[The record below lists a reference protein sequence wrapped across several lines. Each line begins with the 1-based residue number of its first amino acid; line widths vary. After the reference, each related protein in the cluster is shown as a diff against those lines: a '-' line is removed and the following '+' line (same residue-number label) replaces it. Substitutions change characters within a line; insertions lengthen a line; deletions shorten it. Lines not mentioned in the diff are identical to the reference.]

1 MPKLPSFRISPP
13 IAAVFL
19 ALFGFSGDFTRGDDG
34 ARRRTGTIEPLLRD
48 RIQAGGG
55 DRFEVRERRVSWKTN
70 ETAIIICDMWDD
82 HHCKGA
88 AARVAEMAP
97 TMNQAIAAARDLGV
111 TIVHAPSECMNYYK
125 DHPARKRALA
135 APKAVDLPADM
146 ANSCSRIDSEP
157 AGAYPI
163 DQSDG
168 GCDCGP
174 TCPTGKPWTR
184 QIASLQIQDSDYIS
198 DSGAEIWNVFR
209 KLGVKNVI
217 IMGVHTNMCVVGRSF
232 GLRNMARHGMNV
244 ALVRDLTDTM
254 YNSRRSPYVSHFR
267 GTDLVV
273 AYIEKYIAPS
283 VESTSWTGLA
293 PFRFKP
299 DDRPRAV
306 FVIGEDEYRTW
317 ETLPAF
323 ARDELEPRGIRCNFA
338 IAAADKPNEF
348 PGIEALDDADL
359 LVLSVRRRSPK
370 IDQLKRIQKFIESGK
385 PTVAIRTACHA
396 FDTRGKHSAGEGEWR
411 ELDHDVLGGN
421 YTGHHANGVDPT
433 VVTAPAA
440 ANRIIQG
447 FPQSF
452 ISKGSLYRVSPLA
465 KSTHVL
471 LIGSIPGFAAEPVA
485 WTNDIGKG
493 RIFYTS
499 LGHPADFQAPAFRTL
514 LKNAIFWAVGREES
528 EPKRKAGAGDVSGA
542 QTNRSK
548 SEPGRAAPKPK
559 PKHPALAPKEA
570 LLALET
576 PDDLKVDLVLADP
589 DITQPVFM
597 NFDERG
603 RLWVVEYRQYPDP
616 AGLKLLSKDGVWR
629 AIYDKIPEPPP
640 RGVKGADRISIHEDA
655 DEDGVFEKH
664 KIFVDGLNIATS
676 CARGRGGVF
685 VLNPPYL
692 LFYAD
697 KNNDD
702 IPDGDP
708 EVLLEGFGL
717 EDTHSVVNS
726 LRWGPDGWLY
736 AAQGST
742 VTANV
747 RRPGSKETPIHSLG
761 QLIWRY
767 HPESKRYEIFAE
779 GGGNAFGVAIDAKG
793 RIFSGHNGGDTRGFH
808 YVQGGYYQKGF
819 SKHGPLS
826 NPYAFGYFP
835 AMKGDHIIRFTHN
848 ILIYNDGSLPDRYR
862 GKLFGVDPLNNRTTL
877 SELIVDGSSFVTKEL
892 APAISSR
899 DLRFRPVDIKLGPDG
914 SIYVADWYDEY
925 AAHSRHH
932 EGLID
937 KTTGRIYRLR
947 SKSWKPSPAFDMNA
961 MTSIELVDALGG
973 PNEWTR
979 AEALRLI
986 GDRKVLK
993 IIPSYMNLLRT
1004 ESGTVALEALW
1015 ALNMCN
1021 GIDEAN
1027 GLALLDHPDP
1037 QVRLWTVRL
1046 LGDRN
1051 EVPSAIAAKFV
1062 MMAKVDKNIEVRSQL
1077 ACSARRLRAP
1087 DCLPIV
1093 VELSKRSEDVND
1105 IHIPLLLW
1113 WAIESK
1119 AVSDRRAVL
1128 ALFEDPLF
1136 WKLPI
1141 VNKYIAPRITRR
1153 YAATGRRDDLET
1165 CVRLIKFAP
1174 DDESKRAAISGVEA
1188 ALAGGPAPRL
1198 PSELIEALGGT
1209 AGGSITLGI
1218 RTGDSKAIAKA
1229 IEALKNPAVDKTILL
1244 QYIQAFGE
1252 NRRRE
1257 AVPALVDTAERST
1270 DPALRGAAMTALR
1283 GYDDASIPRAI
1294 LASFA
1299 SNTEDLRTAALELLI
1314 ARPAST
1320 LELFGAIES
1329 GAIDPATI
1337 PEEIVASLRSNRDP
1351 KIKGYVH
1358 KYWGDEK
1365 RVDSAGIRGE
1375 IERITSIVMNG
1386 EGVPKKGESI
1396 FVERCARCHKMFD
1409 KGANVG
1415 PDLTSYK
1422 RDDLDTMLLNILNPS
1437 VEIREGY
1444 GSFVVA
1450 TSDGRTIVGVLV
1462 DQDPR
1467 GVILRG
1473 ADGRDEIVPKSEIEE
1488 MKPSDRSLMP
1498 EGALRSLTDQQ
1509 IRDLFAYLR
1518 ITQPLIDK

>member
-1 MPKLPSFRISPP
+1 MPKHRSFRYVRSL
-13 IAAVFL
+13 AALSLVL
-19 ALFGFSGDFTRGDDG
+19 IGFGGFAAKGDDESRSN
-34 ARRRTGTIEPLLRD
+34 ARTIEPVLRD
-48 RIQAGGG
+48 RVRVGEG

-97 TMNQAIAAARDLGV
+97 AMNKAIAAARDLGV
-111 TIVHAPSECMNYYK
+111 TIIHAPSECMKFYK
-125 DHPARKRALA
+125 DHPARKRAIA
-135 APKAVDLPADM
+135 TPKAADLPADM

-174 TCPTGKPWTR
+174 TCPTGTPWTR
-184 QIASLQIQDSDYIS
+184 QIASIQIHDNDYIS

-209 KLGVKNVI
+209 KLGIKNVI

-254 YNSRRSPYVSHFR
+254 YNSRRRPYVSHFR

-273 AYIEKYIAPS
+273 SYIEKYISPS
-283 VESTSWTGLA
+283 IESTSWTGLP

-306 FVIGEDEYRTW
+306 FVIGEDEYHTW

-338 IAAADKPNEF
+338 IATTEKPNEF

-370 IDQLKRIQKFIESGK
+370 IDQLKRIQRFIESGK

-396 FDTRGKHSAGEGEWR
+396 FDTRGKHSADEAEWR
-411 ELDHDVLGGN
+411 ELDRDVLGGN
-421 YTGHHANGVDPT
+421 YTGHHANGVEPT
-433 VVTAPAA
+433 VVKEPGAES
-440 ANRIIQG
+440 NEIIQG

-452 ISKGSLYRVSPLA
+452 ISKGSLYRVNPLA

-471 LIGSIPGFAAEPVA
+471 LTGSIPGFPAEPVA

-514 LKNAIFWAVGREES
+514 LQNAIFWALA
-528 EPKRKAGAGDVSGA
+528 RKAPESKRRAGEAYKVETTPA
-542 QTNRSK
+542 NAEPAAAKSK
-548 SEPGRAAPKPK
+548 PTRAALPPG
-559 PKHPALAPKEA
+559 EA
-570 LLALET
+570 LKALDT
-576 PDDLKVDLVLADP
+576 PDDLKVDLVLAEP
-589 DITQPVFM
+589 DIVQPVFI
-597 NFDERG
+597 NFDEKG
-603 RLWVVEYRQYPDP
+603 RLWVVEYRQYPEP
-616 AGLKLLSKDGVWR
+616 AGLKILSKDGVWR

-655 DEDGVFEKH
+655 DGDGVFEKH

-702 IPDGDP
+702 IPDSDP

-747 RRPGSKETPIHSLG
+747 RKPGSKEPPIHSLG

-767 HPESKRYEIFAE
+767 HPESKKYEIFAE
-779 GGGNAFGVAIDAKG
+779 GGGNAFGVAIDSKG

-835 AMKGDHIIRFTHN
+835 AMKGDRVIRFTHN
-848 ILIYNDGSLPDRYR
+848 LLIYDDGALPERYR
-862 GKLFGVDPLNNRTTL
+862 GKLFGVDPLNHRTTL
-877 SELIVDGSSFVTKEL
+877 SELIADGSTFRTREL

-899 DLRFRPVDIKLGPDG
+899 DPWFRPVDIKLGPDG
-914 SIYVADWYDEY
+914 SIYIADWYDDQVNHY
-925 AAHSRHH
+925 RNH
-932 EGLID
+932 EGRID

-961 MTSIELVDALGG
+961 LTSIELVDALGG
-973 PNEWTR
+973 PKEWTR

-993 IIPSYMNLLRT
+993 IIPTYMNLLRT
-1004 ESGTVALEALW
+1004 ETGTIALAALW
-1015 ALNMCN
+1015 GLNMCN

-1051 EVPSAIAAKFV
+1051 EVPSAIATKFV
-1062 MMAKVDKNIEVRSQL
+1062 RMARVEKNVEVRSQL
-1077 ACSARRLRAP
+1077 ACSARRLTASA
-1087 DCLPIV
+1087 CLPIV
-1093 VELSKRSEDVND
+1093 AELAKRSEDLND

-1128 ALFEDPLF
+1128 SLFEDPDF
-1136 WKLPI
+1136 WKHPI
-1141 VNKYIAPRITRR
+1141 VNKYLAPRITRR
-1153 YAATGRRDDLET
+1153 YAATGRSEDLET
-1165 CVRLIKFAP
+1165 SAGLIKLAP

-1188 ALAGGPAPRL
+1188 AMSGAPGLRIPDSLAK
-1198 PSELIEALGGT
+1198 ELGGS
-1209 AGGSITLGI
+1209 AGGSLLLGI

-1229 IEALKNPAVDKTILL
+1229 IQAIQEPNGDVTSKL
-1244 QYIQAFGE
+1244 QYIQAFGD

-1257 AVPALVDTAERST
+1257 AVST
-1270 DPALRGAAMTALR
+1270 LLDIAKSSNDPALRGAALAALR
-1283 GYDDASIPRAI
+1283 GYDDPAIPKAV
-1294 LASFA
+1294 LASF
-1299 SNTEDLRTAALELLI
+1299 STNTEDLRIAALELLI

-1320 LELFGAIES
+1320 LELFAAIES
-1329 GAIDPATI
+1329 GSIDPASI
-1337 PEEIVASLRSNRDP
+1337 PGEIVAALRSSRDQ

-1358 KYWGDEK
+1358 KYWGDER
-1365 RVDSAGIRGE
+1365 RVDSAELRGE
-1375 IERITSIVMNG
+1375 IDRIKSIVTNG
-1386 EGVPKKGESI
+1386 TGVPKKGESI
-1396 FVERCARCHKMFD
+1396 FQERCARCHKMFD

-1437 VEIREGY
+1437 AEIREGY

-1450 TSDGRTIVGVLV
+1450 TSDGRTIVGLIVE
-1462 DQDPR
+1462 QDPR
-1467 GVILRG
+1467 VVVLRG
-1473 ADGRDEIVPKSEIEE
+1473 ADGRGETISKAEIDE